1 MKTKYLFSK
10 SESIITPDT
19 LFCFVMVGNSLQE
32 RRDANFI
39 ASLTM
44 SPKFFWAK
52 YTNEVARFLD
62 NVNNSLNDGTSAN
75 QLRCPTIFL
84 EVSQLRRLLKSC
96 QYDFFCKSYLS
107 SLRSLRTHRL
117 CKHDCYQI
125 ARERALNLT
134 CNAAHV
140 INLKA
145 KEDRR

>member
-10 SESIITPDT
+10 SESLITHDT

-52 YTNEVARFLD
+52 YTNEVSKFLD
-62 NVNNSLNDGTSAN
+62 NVNNSLNDGTTSPVLVP
-75 QLRCPTIFL
+75 QVILQ
-84 EVSQLRRLLKSC
+84 VSELRRLLKSC
-96 QYDFFCKSYLS
+96 QYDTFAKSFVN
-107 SLRSLRTHRL
+107 SLRSCRAHNFSN
-117 CKHDCYQI
+117 HDAYQM
-125 ARERALNLT
+125 AKSRAANIT

-145 KEDRR
+145 KEDRL